1 MAQRVYVPNRA
12 DKSLDEAKKLLYL
25 LKTAVTQESTEKILV
40 RIDEIRRLLNET
52 TEKLSGVS

>member
-1 MAQRVYVPNRA
+1 LAQRVYVPNRA

-40 RIDEIRRLLNET
+40 RIDEIRRLLNKT

>member
-25 LKTAVTQESTEKILV
+25 LKTAVTQESMEKILV
-40 RIDEIRRLLNET
+40 RIDDIRRLLNET
-52 TEKLSGVS
+52 TEKLSGDS

>member
-40 RIDEIRRLLNET
+40 RIDEIRRLLNKT